1 MENIG
6 LEGVCVTMLSKE
18 ELLEILEGNRRLT
31 IRTIEA
37 FPEEELFNFAVSDKM
52 RPFSKMVA
60 EIIAI
65 EEGYV
70 KGIALNQW
78 DWQPDK
84 VDVHTKRDLLAACE
98 KVRNKTLEMWGDIT
112 EERLA
117 TVETDPFFEAPPT
130 SHFNRLMYS
139 LENEIHHR
147 GQGFVYLRALGI
159 EPPMFFVR

>member
-1 MENIG
+1 M
-6 LEGVCVTMLSKE
+6 MLSKK

-31 IRTIEA
+31 VRTIES
-37 FPEEELFNFAVSDKM
+37 FPEEELFNFAVSEKM
-52 RPFSKMVA
+52 RPFSEMVT
-60 EIIAI
+60 EILSI
-65 EEGYV
+65 ESGYV

-78 DWQPDK
+78 DWEPGQFDIK
-84 VDVHTKRDLLAACE
+84 TKRDLLAACE
-98 KVRNKTLEMWGDIT
+98 KVRNETLEMWENIT
-112 EERLA
+112 DERLA

-130 SHFNRLMYS
+130 SHFNRLLYS